1 MRKAKQLCSLL
12 LAGTILATSLTPMTV
27 SAASWR
33 KNSVGWWY
41 EEDNGSYPANQWK
54 QINGNWYWFNK
65 NGYMATGWQ
74 YIGGNWYYFQSSG
87 AMLGQGWHVI
97 NGNWFYMYASGAMAA
112 DAWIG
117 DSYVNNSGAWV
128 QGKTKIQEGWVQSGS
143 RWWYR
148 HSDGGYTRNG
158 WEMIKGQWYFFD
170 KDGWMVTGWRQI
182 GGDWYYFQ
190 TSGAMLGE
198 GWHAINGNWYY
209 MYANGVMATNTW
221 INGDYVNSSGAWI
234 SNKNLAY
241 GQKVKEYE
249 NKYGVAQIEESYYG
263 SPPHMT
269 GLCFIKLVDFAH
281 NGQEQLLMVYR
292 NSSGDYRYEVWDW
305 NNQLSRLDYGEPI
318 PIDAGMYLVCLTEYG
333 GKTYLLTGIVDDI
346 NQFDYYGFNGNTFG
360 LVRRETVRKDYSSGY
375 NVYYTCKINGK
386 TVSKSTYDSEQ
397 KKWLKNLT
405 EYNLSTDRD
414 QIIKDNR
421 AVKAKLGL

>member
-1 MRKAKQLCSLL
+1 MKRMKQFCSVL

-27 SAASWR
+27 SAAAWR

-74 YIGGNWYYFQSSG
+74 YIGGDWYYFQTSG
-87 AMLGQGWHVI
+87 AMIGQGWHAI

-112 DAWIG
+112 DTWIG
-117 DSYVNNSGAWV
+117 DSYVNSSGAWV
-128 QGKTKIQEGWVQSGS
+128 QGKTKVQEGWVQSGS

-190 TSGAMLGE
+190 TSGAMVGE

-269 GLCFIKLVDFAH
+269 GLCFIKLVDFSH

-318 PIDAGMYLVCLTEYG
+318 SIDAGMYLVCLTEYG

-405 EYNLSTDRD
+405 EYNLSIDRD

>member
-27 SAASWR
+27 SAAAWR

-74 YIGGNWYYFQSSG
+74 YIGGDWYYFQTSG
-87 AMLGQGWHVI
+87 AMIGQGWHAI

-112 DAWIG
+112 DTWIG
-117 DSYVNNSGAWV
+117 DSYVNSSGAWV
-128 QGKTKIQEGWVQSGS
+128 QGKTKVQEGWVQSGS

-190 TSGAMLGE
+190 TSGAMVGE

-221 INGDYVNSSGAWI
+221 INGDYVNGSGAWI

-318 PIDAGMYLVCLTEYG
+318 SIDAGMYLVCLTEYG

-405 EYNLSTDRD
+405 EYNLSIDRD